1 MGGAVFPSCYFS
13 SVQCSV
19 MSNSLRSHESQHA
32 RIPCPSPTP
41 RVHPN
46 SYPSS
51 WWCNPAISSS
61 VFPFSS
67 CPESLSASGSFPVS
81 QLFTWGG
88 QSIGVSASASVLPM
102 NIHLINHINKLNFKL
117 ICLNH
122 NRSIVLPTS
131 DNNFIENK
139 NFWKNSENISQCSFL
154 SYDLIITHTLNWKFD
169 FH

>member
-51 WWCNPAISSS
+51 RWCNPAISSS

-88 QSIGVSASASVLPM
+88 QSTGVSASPSVLP
-102 NIHLINHINKLNFKL
+102 INTLVIYLWPNYGEGNE
-117 ICLNH
+117 
-122 NRSIVLPTS
+122 
-131 DNNFIENK
+131 DNGDLLQK
-139 NFWKNSENISQCSFL
+139 VPCMHCYTQCAPPFRGQPMPLLETWTLWASLDQSLGL
-154 SYDLIITHTLNWKFD
+154 SL
-169 FH
+169 